1 MIGRPSKFTREVGA
15 EICRRL
21 GEGESLRA
29 ICRDSAMPAEATV
42 RGWVIDGIDE
52 EFAARYH
59 RARELQAFGWAE
71 EILEVADDGTN
82 DFVERERENGSKY
95 VAFDAENVQRS
106 RLRIDARK
114 WLVSK
119 ILPKI
124 YGDKVSAEIKA
135 EITREG
141 DAHQTPL
148 QLAREIAFALH
159 VGVREAQAAAERGET
174 SSASDQ

>member
-1 MIGRPSKFTREVGA
+1 MIGRPSKFTEATGA

-135 EITREG
+135 EVTHNG
-141 DAHQTPL
+141 DAPVTPL
-148 QLAREIAFALH
+148 QLAREIAFALR
-159 VGVREAQAAAERGET
+159 VGIEAQAAAERGET